1 MASASEIRRNSA
13 PWWAFGF
20 AILSLACNF
29 GSFIGFRQQAALP
42 WLSIFFAVVALFFV
56 VAGLMRAFGRG
67 TIYRGKI
74 LSVVLSLLVLIVV
87 GLTGFLSIR
96 MRELPSA
103 DSAPQVG
110 QRVPDFTLADT
121 SGKPLSLHQLLE
133 SSSQS
138 QAATPKAVLLVFYRG
153 YW

>member
-1 MASASEIRRNSA
+1 
-13 PWWAFGF
+13 
-20 AILSLACNF
+20 
-29 GSFIGFRQQAALP
+29 
-42 WLSIFFAVVALFFV
+42 
-56 VAGLMRAFGRG
+56 
-67 TIYRGKI
+67 
-74 LSVVLSLLVLIVV
+74 
-87 GLTGFLSIR
+87 

-138 QAATPKAVLLVFYRG
+138 PAATPKAVLLVFYRG